1 MGGSVSQGQTF
12 SWRFGR
18 AEVTLGRV
26 GDAWIV
32 VYTRSGRLLGPRLT
46 IYEAKHV
53 QANLA
58 AWDVMARVIRA
69 SRDEDEGL
77 RVARS
82 AAQWMRTIELPNE
95 REEVG
100 HLME

>member
-1 MGGSVSQGQTF
+1 MGGSVSQGETF
-12 SWRFGR
+12 SWRLGR
-18 AEVTLGRV
+18 AEVTLGRA

-46 IYEAKHV
+46 IYEAKHA

-77 RVARS
+77 RVARF
-82 AAQWMRTIELPNE
+82 AVHWMRATGLSDEQE
-95 REEVG
+95 
-100 HLME
+100 

>member
-1 MGGSVSQGQTF
+1 MGGSVSQGETF
-12 SWRFGR
+12 SWRLGR

-46 IYEAKHV
+46 IYEAKHS

-82 AAQWMRTIELPNE
+82 AAQWMRDVDLVDEH
-95 REEVG
+95 EEAKL
-100 HLME
+100 LME